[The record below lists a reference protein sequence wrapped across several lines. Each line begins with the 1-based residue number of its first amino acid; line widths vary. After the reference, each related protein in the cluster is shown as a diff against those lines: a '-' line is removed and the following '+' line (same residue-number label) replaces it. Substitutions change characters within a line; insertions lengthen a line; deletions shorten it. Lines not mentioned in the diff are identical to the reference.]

1 MVDKKESAYVIYE
14 WPPSKTKW
22 LDYLGWGLM
31 AYGIWG
37 LFHFIFL
44 QPLATLTYANLNS
57 LLCPAITDPFYGKN
71 YRSYGIVHQ
80 FFITLVF
87 GCVSNFIS
95 NDDACCHWW
104 VKGCSMCIWSCW
116 TRSMW
121 SPVSVSQSQPCCLE
135 PKQAV
140 AAIPE
145 ELGAQTRIATMPTM
159 HSSCGQ
165 FS

>member
-121 SPVSVSQSQPCCLE
+121 SPVSVSQSQLVLLP
-135 PKQAV
+135 
-140 AAIPE
+140 
-145 ELGAQTRIATMPTM
+145 GAQT
-159 HSSCGQ
+159 SSCCNSRGTGSPNKDYCYDAYNAQ
-165 FS
+165 

>member
-104 VKGCSMCIWSCW
+104 VKGCSMLLDQINVI
-116 TRSMW
+116 T
-121 SPVSVSQSQPCCLE
+121 SVSQSVTALLP
-135 PKQAV
+135 
-140 AAIPE
+140 
-145 ELGAQTRIATMPTM
+145 GAQT
-159 HSSCGQ
+159 SSCCNSRGTGSPNKDCYNAYNAQ
-165 FS
+165 

>member
-1 MVDKKESAYVIYE
+1 MT
-14 WPPSKTKW
+14 PSKTKW

-87 GCVSNFIS
+87 GCASSFIG
-95 NDDACCHWW
+95 N
-104 VKGCSMCIWSCW
+104 
-116 TRSMW
+116 
-121 SPVSVSQSQPCCLE
+121 
-135 PKQAV
+135 
-140 AAIPE
+140 E
-145 ELGAQTRIATMPTM
+145 EKIMLD
-159 HSSCGQ
+159 
-165 FS
+165 

>member
-1 MVDKKESAYVIYE
+1 MKKKNAKKIRENVVVDKKSAYVIYE

-44 QPLATLTYANLNS
+44 QPLAILTYANLNS

-87 GCVSNFIS
+87 GCVSNFIG
-95 NDDACCHWW
+95 N
-104 VKGCSMCIWSCW
+104 
-116 TRSMW
+116 
-121 SPVSVSQSQPCCLE
+121 
-135 PKQAV
+135 
-140 AAIPE
+140 E
-145 ELGAQTRIATMPTM
+145 EKIMLD
-159 HSSCGQ
+159 
-165 FS
+165 

>member
-1 MVDKKESAYVIYE
+1 MLWLIKKKCLRDIYE

-87 GCVSNFIS
+87 GCVSNFIG
-95 NDDACCHWW
+95 N
-104 VKGCSMCIWSCW
+104 
-116 TRSMW
+116 
-121 SPVSVSQSQPCCLE
+121 
-135 PKQAV
+135 
-140 AAIPE
+140 E
-145 ELGAQTRIATMPTM
+145 EKIMLD
-159 HSSCGQ
+159 
-165 FS
+165 